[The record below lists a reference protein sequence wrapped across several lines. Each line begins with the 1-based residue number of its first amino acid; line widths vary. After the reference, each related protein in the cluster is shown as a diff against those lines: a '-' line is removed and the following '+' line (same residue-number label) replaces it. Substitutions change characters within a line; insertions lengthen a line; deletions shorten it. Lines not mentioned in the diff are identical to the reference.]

1 MELPLEGVRIL
12 DVTVSWGGPRS
23 ITLLAELGAEVIKI
37 ESIQYWPITRGGSMN
52 PPLSDYPAFVDNDP
66 GDEPWNRCARH
77 SALERNKKGITLN
90 LAHPDGR
97 RVMEDLIRASDIVA
111 HAYRP
116 RVSRKLGL
124 DYESVRAIR
133 PDAIVLSMPL
143 FGSPGPYAEFG
154 GVGTV
159 TEAASGHQ
167 LLRAYPGS
175 DPTGFF
181 YGDVIAGSS
190 AAFGLLAA
198 LMYRAETGIGQH
210 IEVAQAEASIPLLG
224 EYLLDVQLN
233 GHVAEAI
240 GNEDRSMAPHGC
252 YRCIGTEQFVVIA
265 VEDDAGW
272 ARFCE
277 AMGQPSLSDD
287 PRFRDVVNRHR
298 LRRELDSIVEAWTM
312 TLTRDEVVDR
322 LVAADIA
329 VAAVVDHLDFMKD
342 PQVQARQF
350 FRTATHPVAGTHP
363 WPASVWRFSDIP
375 RPEPIAPP
383 TLGQHNEEVLGSLL
397 GLTHA
402 DLGALAGA
410 EVIGTV
416 PTAAR
421 HRAR

>member
-1 MELPLEGVRIL
+1 MELPLEGIRIL

-23 ITLLAELGAEVIKI
+23 ITLLAELGAEVIKV
-37 ESIQYWPITRGGSMN
+37 ESIQYWPITRGGRLD
-52 PPLSDYPAFVDNDP
+52 PPKSDYPAFVDNDP

-90 LAHPDGR
+90 LADPEGR
-97 RVMEDLIRASDIVA
+97 RVMEDLIRTSDVVA

-116 RVSRKLGL
+116 RVSHKLGL

-181 YGDVIAGSS
+181 YGDVVSGSS
-190 AAFGLLAA
+190 AAFGLMAA

-224 EYLLDVQLN
+224 EFLLDVQLN
-233 GHVAEAI
+233 GRVAEAI

-252 YRCIGTEQFVVIA
+252 YRCIGTEQYVVIA

-272 ARFCE
+272 ARLCD
-277 AMGQPSLSDD
+277 AMGRPALADD
-287 PRFRDVVNRHR
+287 PRYRDAHDRHR
-298 LRRELDSIVEAWTM
+298 RRRELDGIVEAWT
-312 TLTRDEVVDR
+312 LSLSRDDVVNR

-329 VAAVVDHLDFMKD
+329 VAPVLDHLDFAKD
-342 PQVQARQF
+342 PQIQAREF
-350 FRTATHPVAGTHP
+350 YRPATHPVAGTHP
-363 WPASVWRFSDIP
+363 WPASIWHFSDIP
-375 RPEPIAPP
+375 RPETIAPA
-383 TLGQHNEEVLGSLL
+383 TLGQHNEEILGSLL
-397 GLTHA
+397 GITREQLDRLAAA
-402 DLGALAGA
+402 DI
-410 EVIGTV
+410 IGTV
-416 PTAAR
+416 PLTANKR
-421 HRAR
+421 S